1 MKPDF
6 KDRTAKI
13 IEEIRTKTFIDESIV
28 DILKCELEEYFDAEI
43 TRARDSAYNRG
54 YDDGYND
61 GYNNLL

>member
-1 MKPDF
+1 MNITK
-6 KDRTAKI
+6 AQQQI
-13 IEEIRTKTFIDESIV
+13 IAEVLNRACIDESIV

>member
-6 KDRTAKI
+6 MSR
-13 IEEIRTKTFIDESIV
+13 IEEVLNRTCIDKSIV

-43 TRARDSAYNRG
+43 TRERDSAYEAG